1 MAGIKDKITGAME
14 DGSLLT
20 LGLVALVAVAGEVN
34 QRRGGGSASFFGSS
48 NDNGED
54 DLWWQEG
61 GFYDEGSM
69 SHGSRA
75 MSYTD
80 FVADRIPKLTAK
92 GHSAK
97 QAMSMAAGQWRNR

>member
-61 GFYDEGSM
+61 GFYDEATRPSRRCRWPRVSGGIGEWSHPDPGSGCG
-69 SHGSRA
+69 SHRGWIRA
-75 MSYTD
+75 
-80 FVADRIPKLTAK
+80 
-92 GHSAK
+92 
-97 QAMSMAAGQWRNR
+97 